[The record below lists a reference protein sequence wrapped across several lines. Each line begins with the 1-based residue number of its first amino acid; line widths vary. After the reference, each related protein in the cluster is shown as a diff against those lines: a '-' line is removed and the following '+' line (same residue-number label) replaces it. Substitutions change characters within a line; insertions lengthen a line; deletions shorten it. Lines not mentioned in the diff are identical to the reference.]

1 MGTTKIKRYSESFK
15 RQVVREYEAGA
26 SAHYLRQKYGI
37 GGTMTIKR
45 WVQKYGK
52 EGFRTEQVLICS
64 PEDQPRFRQMEQR
77 IKELEGALTEAGIR
91 SSMGAVGNAYDNAL
105 AERVNGILK
114 IEYLLDS
121 LFPSKAQAMKAV
133 AQAVHLYN
141 FERPHLS
148 LGYATPA
155 HIFGLI

>member
-64 PEDQPRFRQMEQR
+64 PEDQPTFQQMEQR
-77 IKELEGALTEAGIR
+77 IKELEGALAEAVLDARMFEAIVDAASKHFNTDLKKAFGNR
-91 SSMGAVGNAYDNAL
+91 S
-105 AERVNGILK
+105 
-114 IEYLLDS
+114 
-121 LFPSKAQAMKAV
+121 
-133 AQAVHLYN
+133 
-141 FERPHLS
+141 
-148 LGYATPA
+148 
-155 HIFGLI
+155 